1 MENIRTVWKQYL
13 WLSIGSTLIAVG
25 VYFFEFLNHFTT
37 GGVSGLSMLLST
49 LTPKIGAA
57 TYMLFINTLLLI
69 LGFLLIG
76 KNFGVRTCYCS
87 LLVSVETYLLE
98 KCLPMTAPLTDEPM
112 LEAVLM
118 VVLPSLGCAILFYL
132 DASSGGT
139 DIVAMIIKKY
149 TAFRISKALF
159 FSDLLIVML
168 LFFVYGREEWLF
180 SLLGFLAR
188 ILLVNKL
195 LERINTSKFC
205 TVITPPEYR
214 TVLCDFILR
223 ELKKGA
229 TVGEN
234 FVGAYQNRPKNVLL
248 VALKPRQAAKLK
260 QFAKELDANIFIIVS
275 ETGEIMGE
283 GFYEAL

>member
-1 MENIRTVWKQYL
+1 MKHKSSVWKQYL

-37 GGVSGLSMLLST
+37 GGVSGLSMLLSA
-49 LTPKIGAA
+49 LTPQIGAA
-57 TYMLFINTLLLI
+57 SYMLAINTLLLV

-98 KCLPMTAPLTDEPM
+98 RLLPMSAPLTDEPM

-118 VVLPSLGCAILFYL
+118 VILPSLGCAILFYL

-188 ILLVNKL
+188 ILLVNQL

-205 TVITPPEYR
+205 TVITPPEHQAA
-214 TVLCDFILR
+214 LCDFILQ
-223 ELKKGA
+223 ELQKSA
-229 TVGEN
+229 TVSET
-234 FVGAYQNRPKNVLL
+234 FVGAYHNLPKSVLL
-248 VALKPRQAAKLK
+248 VALRPRQAARLK
-260 QFAKELDANIFIIVS
+260 HFAKELDANIFIIVS

-283 GFYEAL
+283 GFYETI